1 MNVNVHASFSISEKL
16 QELTQQKIDK
26 LNTFYDRITTV
37 DVYFKDGA
45 NRELPEKDKTV
56 EIKMDVPGQI
66 LFSEGHGDSY
76 EKALAVS
83 ADKMRKLLLKF
94 KEQISTF

>member
-1 MNVNVHASFSISEKL
+1 MNVNVHASFSMSDQL

-26 LNTFYDRITTV
+26 LHTFYDRITTV

-45 NRELPEKDKTV
+45 NRELSEKDKTV

-66 LFSEGHGDSY
+66 LFSEGQGETY
-76 EKALAVS
+76 EKALANS

-94 KEQISTF
+94 KAQLSTF